1 MEGRDGM
8 VEDEMGENTAPRMPA
23 ASARDKPPVSGTAAD
38 APRAYGPRGI
48 GGLIARVTRPGF
60 RRRSPATSQIMTDWM
75 AIMGPDLGA
84 RTVPQKLSAGTLTI
98 ACAGPAAMELQHF
111 APQLIARINAHV
123 GGNVGG
129 HGDKA
134 PIQRLRFVQQI
145 TTAKA
150 AAAVERPRANAKPPP
165 PIDLEPGPVR
175 DALARLAQA
184 IQDRLA

>member
-8 VEDEMGENTAPRMPA
+8 VEDEMGDDTARRMPPA
-23 ASARDKPPVSGTAAD
+23 VPRDKLSD
-38 APRAYGPRGI
+38 APRAFGPRAI

-60 RRRSPATSQIMTDWM
+60 RRRSPATSQILTDWLE
-75 AIMGPDLGA
+75 IMGPDLGA

-111 APQLIARINAHV
+111 APQLIARINGHV
-123 GGNVGG
+123 GGKGE
-129 HGDKA
+129 KA

-145 TTAKA
+145 ASSKA
-150 AAAVERPRANAKPPP
+150 PDAADRPRTPPKPP

-184 IQDRLA
+184 IQARRE

>member
-8 VEDEMGENTAPRMPA
+8 VDDEMGEDTRPRMPTA
-23 ASARDKPPVSGTAAD
+23 PPRDKPAD
-38 APRAYGPRGI
+38 ARRAEAPRTEPPRAYGPRAI

-60 RRRSPATSQIMTDWM
+60 KRRSPVTSQIMTDWM
-75 AIMGPDLGA
+75 EIMGPDLGA

-98 ACAGPAAMELQHF
+98 ACAGPTAMELQHF
-111 APQLIARINAHV
+111 APQLMARINGH
-123 GGNVGG
+123 VGG

-145 TTAKA
+145 ASAKPA
-150 AAAVERPRANAKPPP
+150 AAPARPRAAPKPPP

-184 IQDRLA
+184 IQARRE

>member
-8 VEDEMGENTAPRMPA
+8 VEDEMGTDTAPRMPP
-23 ASARDKPPVSGTAAD
+23 ASPRDNPSE

-60 RRRSPATSQIMTDWM
+60 RRRSPASSQIMTDWM
-75 AIMGPDLGA
+75 EIMGPDHGA

-98 ACAGPAAMELQHF
+98 ACAGPVAMELQHF
-111 APQLIARINAHV
+111 APQLIARINGH
-123 GGNVGG
+123 VGG
-129 HGDKA
+129 HGEKA
-134 PIQRLRFVQQI
+134 PIQRLRFVQQS
-145 TTAKA
+145 AAPKA
-150 AAAVERPRANAKPPP
+150 APAIDRPRGNPKPPP

-184 IQDRLA
+184 IQARRE

>member
-8 VEDEMGENTAPRMPA
+8 VEDEMREDTPPRMPP
-23 ASARDKPPVSGTAAD
+23 ASARDNPSDP
-38 APRAYGPRGI
+38 PRAFGPRGI
-48 GGLIARVTRPGF
+48 GGLIARVSRPGF
-60 RRRSPATSQIMTDWM
+60 KRRSPAASQIMTDWM
-75 AIMGPDLGA
+75 DIMGPDLGA
-84 RTVPQKLSAGTLTI
+84 RTAPQKLSAGTLTI

-111 APQLIARINAHV
+111 APQLIARINGH
-123 GGNVGG
+123 VGG

-145 TTAKA
+145 TAPKA
-150 AAAVERPRANAKPPP
+150 TVAERPRAPPRPPP

-184 IQDRLA
+184 IQARRA

>member
-1 MEGRDGM
+1 
-8 VEDEMGENTAPRMPA
+8 MGEGTSPRMPP
-23 ASARDKPPVSGTAAD
+23 ASARDNPPD

-75 AIMGPDLGA
+75 QIMGPDLGG

-111 APQLIARINAHV
+111 APQLIARINGH
-123 GGNVGG
+123 VGG

-134 PIQRLRFVQQI
+134 PIQRLRFVQQN
-145 TTAKA
+145 TAPKTG
-150 AAAVERPRANAKPPP
+150 AAVERSRSAPKPPP

-184 IQDRLA
+184 IQAHRE

>member
-8 VEDEMGENTAPRMPA
+8 VEDEMGENTAPRMPP

-98 ACAGPAAMELQHF
+98 ACAMELQHF

>member
-1 MEGRDGM
+1 M
-8 VEDEMGENTAPRMPA
+8 
-23 ASARDKPPVSGTAAD
+23 PPVSSRDNPPD
-38 APRAYGPRGI
+38 APRSYGPRAI
-48 GGLIARVTRPGF
+48 GGLIARVTRPSF

-75 AIMGPDLGA
+75 EIMGPDLGA

-111 APQLIARINAHV
+111 APQLIARINGH
-123 GGNVGG
+123 VGG

-145 TTAKA
+145 SAPKA
-150 AAAVERPRANAKPPP
+150 AAAERVRAAPKPPP
-165 PIDLEPGPVR
+165 PIDLEPGPVH

-184 IQDRLA
+184 MQARRE

>member
-8 VEDEMGENTAPRMPA
+8 VEDEMGEGTPRKMPPG
-23 ASARDKPPVSGTAAD
+23 SSRDNPPD
-38 APRAYGPRGI
+38 APRAYGPRAI

-60 RRRSPATSQIMTDWM
+60 KRRSPATSQIMTDWM
-75 AIMGPDLGA
+75 EIMGPDLGS

-111 APQLIARINAHV
+111 APQLIARINGH
-123 GGNVGG
+123 VGG

-134 PIQRLRFVQQI
+134 PIQRLRFVQQN
-145 TTAKA
+145 TLPKVA
-150 AAAVERPRANAKPPP
+150 AAPERPRAAQKPPP

-175 DALARLAQA
+175 DALTRLAQA
-184 IQDRLA
+184 IQNRRQ

>member
-8 VEDEMGENTAPRMPA
+8 VGDEMDEGTNRRMPPP
-23 ASARDKPPVSGTAAD
+23 SAHDNPPD
-38 APRAYGPRGI
+38 APRAYGPRAI

-60 RRRSPATSQIMTDWM
+60 KRRSPAASQIMADWL

-123 GGNVGG
+123 GG

-145 TTAKA
+145 ATPK
-150 AAAVERPRANAKPPP
+150 AAAVERPRSPPKPPP

-184 IQDRLA
+184 LQAGRD

>member
-1 MEGRDGM
+1 M
-8 VEDEMGENTAPRMPA
+8 VEDGMGEDTARRMPPA
-23 ASARDKPPVSGTAAD
+23 AARDNPPDVPRTE
-38 APRAYGPRGI
+38 APRAYGPRAI

-60 RRRSPATSQIMTDWM
+60 KRRSPAASQIMTDWM
-75 AIMGPDLGA
+75 EIMGPDLGA

-123 GGNVGG
+123 GG

-145 TTAKA
+145 TAPRPA
-150 AAAVERPRANAKPPP
+150 IAERPRAAPKPPP

-184 IQDRLA
+184 LQARRE

>member
-1 MEGRDGM
+1 MEGLDGM
-8 VEDEMGENTAPRMPA
+8 VESESGDDTTRRMPP
-23 ASARDKPPVSGTAAD
+23 ASSRDKPPDAPRAD

-60 RRRSPATSQIMTDWM
+60 RRRSPATSQILTDWM
-75 AIMGPDLGA
+75 EIMGPDLGA

-123 GGNVGG
+123 GG

-145 TTAKA
+145 SAPKA
-150 AAAVERPRANAKPPP
+150 AAVPERPRSTPKPPP
-165 PIDLEPGPVR
+165 PIDIEPGPVR

-184 IQDRLA
+184 IQAARE